1 MYFMTYK
8 KKNIVIDFK
17 KNFKEK
23 TEIIE
28 VLKELINEDHLIYF

>member
-1 MYFMTYK
+1 MTYK
-8 KKNIVIDFK
+8 KKYIVIDFK

-28 VLKELINEDHLIYF
+28 VLKELINENTIY